1 MLTHEVTFDGIISET
16 ECVSCGRRI
25 LIADIVFHSKLQKVG
40 RVARC
45 FMSGMVLTLEVFVW
59 NNFVGEGMPN
69 PWWSFVANDPPSRR
83 ELWTAHCCALPL
95 AFKDHVTHTF
105 FLLAP

>member
-1 MLTHEVTFDGIISET
+1 MASFQTRSAFRT
-16 ECVSCGRRI
+16 GRRI
-25 LIADIVFHSKLQKVG
+25 LIADIVFHRNLQKVG

-69 PWWSFVANDPPSRR
+69 PWWSFVANDPPSHR
-83 ELWTAHCCALPL
+83 ELWTAHCCALPM
-95 AFKDHVTHTF
+95 AFKVNVTHTF
-105 FLLAP
+105 FLLAT